1 MCYITLNTIFA
12 FAAAAAMKQSI
23 ILQTTLFT
31 WTLKVTAET
40 KMISIMLHH
49 IQNYKSKELKTLNL
63 DLEFVATVV
72 TGGRVNFLSAV

>member
-12 FAAAAAMKQSI
+12 FAALKQSI
-23 ILQTTLFT
+23 NLQTTLFT

-72 TGGRVNFLSAV
+72 TGGRVKFLSAV